1 MGDLRDDAGLVLGQ
15 GEYQQGYLIDPKKH
29 GPKGSNQAT
38 VALRENVRTLQNRAA
53 ACQGRSGALGIEVQ
67 HGTYM
72 MASDDVRKVADLAQ
86 KTIEACHVVMDQ
98 LDAILESGVTR
109 ER

>member
-1 MGDLRDDAGLVLGQ
+1 
-15 GEYQQGYLIDPKKH
+15 
-29 GPKGSNQAT
+29 
-38 VALRENVRTLQNRAA
+38 
-53 ACQGRSGALGIEVQ
+53 
-67 HGTYM
+67 M
-72 MASDDVRKVADLAQ
+72 MASDDVRKAAELAQ

>member
-1 MGDLRDDAGLVLGQ
+1 MGDLRDEAGVVLGQ
-15 GEYQQGYLIDPKKH
+15 GDYQQGYLIEPRKDASVQPCEI
-29 GPKGSNQAT
+29 
-38 VALRENVRTLQNRAA
+38 LRENVRTLQNRAA
-53 ACQGRSGALGIEVQ
+53 ACQGRTGALGIEIHQ
-67 HGTYM
+67 GCYM
-72 MASDDVRKVADLAQ
+72 MASDDVRKAAELAQ

>member
-1 MGDLRDDAGLVLGQ
+1 MGDLRDEAGVVLGQ
-15 GEYQQGYLIDPKKH
+15 GDYQQGYLIEPRKSASVQ
-29 GPKGSNQAT
+29 PCEI
-38 VALRENVRTLQNRAA
+38 LRENVRTLQNRAA

-67 HGTYM
+67 HGSYM
-72 MASDDVRKVADLAQ
+72 MASDDVRKVAELAQ

>member
-1 MGDLRDDAGLVLGQ
+1 MGDIRDDAAVVLGQ
-15 GEYQQGYLIDPKKH
+15 GEYQQGYLIDGRKQAPS
-29 GPKGSNQAT
+29 GSNEAT
-38 VALRENVRTLQNRAA
+38 GVLRENVRTLQNRAA

-67 HGTYM
+67 HGSYM
-72 MASDDVRKVADLAQ
+72 MASDDVRKVAELAQ